1 MMDTPAADADGFVQL
16 PADLHKLEF
25 PPVISASLR
34 SAFNGCRAK
43 GFWSEIYGLRSK
55 NTSIH
60 LTAGSA
66 YAAAL
71 EAYRRTYYG
80 SQAFESEEARY
91 DSAVAEGLL
100 ALIQTYGAKDPDP
113 KEKKQFDRVVA
124 AFVEYLYVYPPTT
137 DHVVPSYSH
146 LGPRVEFSFAFE
158 ISDLRHP
165 VSGDPLLFAGRLDQ
179 LADFNG
185 ALFIFDDK
193 TASGIGPQWRR
204 QWDLRSQFTGYAAG
218 CQLHGLNVAGAI
230 IRGMAILKE
239 ECKTAEAI
247 TYRPEWMI
255 DRWKRR
261 LIWDVQQMLEA
272 WNNNYWPNTG
282 EESGE
287 CTNFGL
293 CPFTVLCSAESPE
306 KYIDVYFDRGRWDP
320 VKREVKK

>member
-1 MMDTPAADADGFVQL
+1 MEDFSLVSPEH
-16 PADLHKLEF
+16 HKLEF

-34 SAFNGCRAK
+34 SLFNGCHAK
-43 GFWSEIYGLRSK
+43 AFWSEIYGLRPKTASV
-55 NTSIH
+55 H

-80 SQAFESEEARY
+80 SGTYESDQARY
-91 DSAVAEGLL
+91 DDAVAEGLI
-100 ALIQTYGAKDPDP
+100 ALVKAYGPNDPDP

-124 AFVEYLYVYPPTT
+124 AFVEYLYAYPPTT
-137 DHVVPSYSH
+137 DHVIPSYSH

-165 VSGDPLLFAGRLDQ
+165 VTGDPLLYTGRLDQ
-179 LADFNG
+179 LADYNG

-204 QWDLRSQFTGYAAG
+204 QWDLRSQFTGYAVG
-218 CQLHGLNVAGAI
+218 CQLHGLNVVGAI

-239 ECKTAEAI
+239 SCTTAEAI
-247 TYRPEWMI
+247 TYRPQWMI
-255 DRWKRR
+255 DRWKER
-261 LIWDVQQMLEA
+261 LIWDVKRMLDCWKA
-272 WNNNYWPNTG
+272 GYWPTTG

-287 CTNFGL
+287 CSNFGL
-293 CPFTVLCSAESPE
+293 CPFTHLCTAESPE
-306 KYIDVYFDRGRWDP
+306 KYIDVYYDRGRWDP
-320 VKREVKK
+320 IAREVKK